1 MSMSILCL
9 ELRRALGNRWFVLS
23 MVALVLIAL
32 FGAIVRVFAIIE
44 QLDVV
49 VFPYLDTTYWYL
61 SAFSSFTSW
70 IAVNHLDTATELFF
84 VLAPLLVLM
93 GYSWSLASD
102 LKSGYFEQ
110 LATRT
115 SRARCYA
122 ARLLATFASGG
133 LLVAAPLIL
142 NFLVLSLFLPSWIP
156 HVVDM
161 FYTTV
166 GGASDTSNNA
176 IFTSLFY
183 TNPLLFVMARSSLDF
198 ALCGLWATTV
208 LALSIFVRNRV
219 ALIAVPYIVLLLV
232 KHMGQR
238 LYVVMRANGHEGFG
252 YSLTLFDQL
261 RAAPDG
267 FYCPGWLTLLCIALM
282 LIVSLGLPMLARKK
296 DVL

>member
-1 MSMSILCL
+1 MSIVSL
-9 ELRRALGNRWFVLS
+9 ELRRALKNRWFALS
-23 MVALVLIAL
+23 MAALAFIAL
-32 FGAIVRVFAIIE
+32 FGAVVRSFVTAE

-84 VLAPLLVLM
+84 VLVPLLVLI

-110 LATRT
+110 LTTRV
-115 SRARCYA
+115 SRSRCYA
-122 ARLLATFASGG
+122 ARFLATFVAGG
-133 LLVAAPLIL
+133 LLVAVPLII
-142 NFLVLSLFLPSWIP
+142 NFLLLSMFLPSWTP

-166 GGASDTSNNA
+166 GGAPDVSNNA

-183 TNPLLFVMARSSLDF
+183 TNPFLFVVARVLLNF
-198 ALCGLWATTV
+198 VLCGLWATTV
-208 LALSIFVRNRV
+208 LALSLFVRNRV
-219 ALIAVPYIVLLLV
+219 ALIVVPYIVLLLV
-232 KHMGQR
+232 KHLGQR
-238 LYVVMRANGHEGFG
+238 LYVVMRTNGHEGFG

-267 FYCPGWLTLLCIALM
+267 FYCPGWLTSLCVALM
-282 LIVSLGLPMLARKK
+282 LVVSLGLPLLARKK